1 VEELESLSLASL
13 SPPFYFQWALE
24 ADKALTDFGITGSL
38 KDPQPLYP
46 ELTSRDEETGFEIE
60 QRN

>member
-1 VEELESLSLASL
+1 LSLASL